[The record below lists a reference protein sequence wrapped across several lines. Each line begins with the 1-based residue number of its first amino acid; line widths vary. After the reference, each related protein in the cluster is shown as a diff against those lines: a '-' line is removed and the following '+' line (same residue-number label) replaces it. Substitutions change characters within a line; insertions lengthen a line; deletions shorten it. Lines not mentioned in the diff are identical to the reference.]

1 MYQIL
6 ISNWPTTKFIL
17 FATKI
22 IIFLIH
28 FKGKYAKTDIKT
40 VVMHCYMT
48 LVTKNKFLLI
58 YISEFFYYFVCLFLS
73 FSLSFFLRF
82 IFIFIFAV
90 ISGNTTA
97 LIGPC
102 PRIGS
107 SGVQFRIHGIFLYWK
122 AFFVPKNPNI
132 YIILS
137 SRMKKNP
144 KAVPWIWRYGGCE
157 I

>member
-6 ISNWPTTKFIL
+6 ILNWPTTKFIL

-22 IIFLIH
+22 IIFLTY
-28 FKGKYAKTDIKT
+28 FKGKYAKTNIKT
-40 VVMHCYMT
+40 VVVHCYT
-48 LVTKNKFLLI
+48 TFVTKNKCLLI
-58 YISEFFYYFVCLFLS
+58 YFRSVFIILFV
-73 FSLSFFLRF
+73 SLSFFLRIIFTF
-82 IFIFIFAV
+82 IFTV

-107 SGVQFRIHGIFLYWK
+107 PAVQFRIYGLFLYWK